1 MVARWYVAQCLPR
14 CEGWAIKNAAACD
27 FETFWP
33 RYETSVKRGALRQY
47 YRGVFPGYIFVNFD
61 TDDYSWRR
69 ICSTFGVR
77 RILGAT
83 ERGAPALP
91 YGWVET
97 MMTAAPTGVIELPKA
112 AVAQFKP
119 GDPLKITEG
128 PLAGRVGVFQYSEKG
143 RVSLLLSL
151 LSRET
156 SVIIPLDKVSYAG
169 ATL

>member
-14 CEGWAIKNAAACD
+14 CEGWAIKNASAQE
-27 FETFWP
+27 FPTFWP
-33 RYETSVKRGALRQY
+33 RYETPNKHGALRQY

-83 ERGAPALP
+83 DAGAPPLP
-91 YGWVET
+91 HGWVET
-97 MMTAAPTGVIELPKA
+97 MIESAPTGVIELPKETA
-112 AVAQFKP
+112 AQFKA

-128 PLAGRVGVFQYSEKG
+128 PLAGRIGVFQYSEKG

-151 LSRET
+151 LSRQT

-169 ATL
+169 AVL